1 MANQTV
7 PVPDIGGAENVEV
20 IEIAVAP
27 GDIVAVEDTLITL
40 ESDKASMDIPSPAAG
55 KVISVLVS
63 VGDNLSE
70 GSAIL
75 ELEESGASSDSENH
89 IENNSDSNNGGVTSA
104 DPEVAAPAS
113 EVVAAAP
120 AASHSGGGEISVI
133 IPDIGGAEGIDV
145 IEVCVAVGDS
155 VDEGD
160 SILVLESD
168 KASMEVPSPASG
180 KVTAIT
186 VKEGDKVSEGD
197 AVLVLVSA
205 GAVASHASEASLSSD
220 IAGSVEPV
228 ETVSENSGSGSSS
241 ASKTLDVNVPDI
253 GGSAVDVIEVSVSA
267 GDVVEDGDTLIVLES
282 DKASMEIPSPGA
294 GKVLSISIQEGDK
307 VSQDSPIL
315 VLEVSG
321 DSGDVSA
328 PSTSIP
334 TPSSPPP
341 QKSAAKPV
349 SEATPAKVTGSESA
363 AKGSGSDVYAGPAVR
378 KLARQLGVN
387 LAEVKAAGPRGRISK
402 DDVKAYVKTRLQKK
416 PENLAAA
423 LSSGVGIPQV
433 PEVDFSKFGEVEVV
447 KMSKL
452 SKMIAANMTRNWL
465 NVPHVT
471 QFDDAD
477 VTDLEEFRSSMKKEA
492 EKTGVKL
499 TPLPF
504 LLKACAMALNQEP
517 SFNVSLHADGEH
529 IVRKKHVHIGVA
541 VATKTGLVVPVIR
554 DVNKKGLLQLAEE
567 SSIMAKKARDGKLL
581 PKDMQ
586 GGCFT
591 ISSLGAIGGT
601 GFTPIV
607 NCPEVAILGVSKSSI
622 KPVWDGETFIPRQML
637 PLSLS
642 YDHRAINGVDAGRF
656 FTYLTTLLADVRRLS
671 L

>member
-20 IEIAVAP
+20 IEIAVSP

-63 VGDNLSE
+63 IGDNISE

-75 ELEESGASSDSENH
+75 ELEESDSKNINGER
-89 IENNSDSNNGGVTSA
+89 NNGRATSA
-104 DPEVAAPAS
+104 KPEVATPEP
-113 EVVAAAP
+113 EVVAVAP
-120 AASHSGGGEISVI
+120 AASQFAGDEISVV

-180 KVTAIT
+180 TVTSIR

-197 AVLVLVSA
+197 SVLVLVSVD
-205 GAVASHASEASLSSD
+205 AVASPASSVSPACSSV
-220 IAGSVEPV
+220 SVVESVNPV
-228 ETVSENSGSGSSS
+228 ETISAP
-241 ASKTLDVNVPDI
+241 ASKTLDVTVPDI
-253 GGSAVDVIEVSVSA
+253 GGSAVDVIEISVRV

-282 DKASMEIPSPGA
+282 DKASMEIPSPKA

-307 VSQDSPIL
+307 VSQDNPIL

-321 DSGDVSA
+321 GAEEASTPSTSVSA
-328 PSTSIP
+328 PT
-334 TPSSPPP
+334 SPPP
-341 QKSAAKPV
+341 QQSAAKAASQASPEK
-349 SEATPAKVTGSESA
+349 STASESA

-387 LAEVKAAGPRGRISK
+387 LSEVKAAGPRGRISK
-402 DDVKAYVKTRLQKK
+402 DDVKAFVKTRLQKK

-433 PEVDFSKFGEVEVV
+433 PEVDFAKFGEVEVE

-529 IVRKKHVHIGVA
+529 IVRKKHVHIGIA
-541 VATKTGLVVPVIR
+541 VATPTGLVVPVIR
-554 DVNKKGLLQLAEE
+554 DVDKKGLLQLAEE
-567 SSIMAKKARDGKLL
+567 SSILAKKARDGKLL

-607 NCPEVAILGVSKSSI
+607 NCPEVAILGVSKSTI
-622 KPVWDGETFIPRQML
+622 KPFWDGEAFIPRQML

-642 YDHRAINGVDAGRF
+642 YDHRAVNGADAGRF

>member
-20 IEIAVAP
+20 IEIAVSP

-63 VGDNLSE
+63 IGDNLSE

-75 ELEESGASSDSENH
+75 ELEEKDASSVAESEPDNNNVGEDSAE
-89 IENNSDSNNGGVTSA
+89 
-104 DPEVAAPAS
+104 PEVAAPEPES
-113 EVVAAAP
+113 VSAAP
-120 AASHSGGGEISVI
+120 AVSQSAGGEIPVV
-133 IPDIGGAEGIDV
+133 IPDIGGIEGIDV
-145 IEVCVAVGDS
+145 IEVCVAVGDN
-155 VDEGD
+155 VEEGD

-180 KVTAIT
+180 TVMSIA

-197 AVLVLVSA
+197 SVLVLVSA
-205 GAVASHASEASLSSD
+205 DAIASPTSSSPDVVESVAAVES
-220 IAGSVEPV
+220 
-228 ETVSENSGSGSSS
+228 VSEKPGSASSGV
-241 ASKTLDVNVPDI
+241 SKTLDVAVPDI
-253 GGSAVDVIEVSVSA
+253 GGSGVDVIEISVSV

-282 DKASMEIPSPGA
+282 DKASMEIPSPSA

-321 DSGDVSA
+321 GAEETSEPSSSVSA
-328 PSTSIP
+328 PT
-334 TPSSPPP
+334 SPPP
-341 QKSAAKPV
+341 QKSTAKPA
-349 SEATPAKVTGSESA
+349 SQAAPAKATASESA

-387 LAEVKAAGPRGRISK
+387 LSEVKAAGPRGRISK
-402 DDVKAYVKTRLQKK
+402 DDVKAFVKTRLQKK

-529 IVRKKHVHIGVA
+529 IVRKKHVHIGIA
-541 VATKTGLVVPVIR
+541 VATQTGLVVPVIR
-554 DVNKKGLLQLAEE
+554 DVDKKGLLQLAEE
-567 SSIMAKKARDGKLL
+567 SSILAKKARDGKLL

-607 NCPEVAILGVSKSSI
+607 NCPEVAILGVSKSTI
-622 KPVWDGETFIPRQML
+622 KPFWDGEGFVPRQML

-642 YDHRAINGVDAGRF
+642 YDHRAVNGADAGRF
-656 FTYLTTLLADVRRLS
+656 FTFLTSLLADVRRLS